1 MKKNP
6 THAKETGK
14 VRGRHSE
21 TRPQQVISV
30 RHLSGG
36 NEAKKKRQ
44 KVTVDYPRTRQ
55 AKDYKQLDLL
65 QSRDQLFDT
74 YLNTLDRLNAW
85 ANGDVH
91 AYFNLNERHGH
102 REKMVKLLTKARNEI
117 SEQLIQLDDAI
128 NSTTAL

>member
-1 MKKNP
+1 MKK
-6 THAKETGK
+6 TTSHAQ
-14 VRGRHSE
+14 E
-21 TRPQQVISV
+21 TRTLRSRCSQDRQEQSVSV
-30 RHLSGG
+30 RNLSSR
-36 NEAKKKRQ
+36 NEAKAKRQ

-65 QSRDQLFDT
+65 QSRDELFDT
-74 YLNTLDRLNAW
+74 YLNTVDRLKAW
-85 ANGDVH
+85 ANGDVN

-128 NSTTAL
+128 NSTPAL

>member
-1 MKKNP
+1 MKK
-6 THAKETGK
+6 TSSHAQETGK
-14 VRGRHSE
+14 VRSKRGKDRQEQS
-21 TRPQQVISV
+21 ISV
-30 RHLSGG
+30 RPLSGG

-65 QSRDQLFDT
+65 QSRDELFDT
-74 YLNTLDRLNAW
+74 YLNTVDRLNAW

-128 NSTTAL
+128 NSTPAL